1 MNRVLLKIVIC
12 MLLPIHLVISMD
24 YYVTSLSE
32 MNASMPL
39 LNPGDTITM
48 SSGIW
53 RDQVINFSGNGTESS
68 PILLRA
74 ETRGEVIITGINSR
88 LNLYGSYL
96 VVDGLYFLGGYQTYE
111 DNHLINTSSGSHH
124 CRFTNIAVVDY
135 NPPNWG
141 LYYKWMQLNG
151 QYHRLDHSYFSGK
164 NHRDAMI
171 KVVIPANQ
179 PSFTRL
185 DHNYFGDVPLGMT
198 GNNWETLRIQGGDIA
213 YGQVV
218 IEDNYFYRCDGEIEI
233 ISLKAGDNDIRRNTF
248 YESIGTVTCRK
259 NEGNRIY
266 DNFFIGN
273 QRWGT
278 AGVRMYSKDHIVY
291 NNYFENLN
299 GEKGAIAL
307 MYAQPDEDQVEN
319 PEVENITVAFN
330 TMIECEPNI
339 SVGIMYSV
347 ASNRIVPPRN
357 SIIANNLCYKTSGI
371 MTSLGA
377 GVEGITY
384 IGNLF
389 YGTDLG
395 IDDSSGIDFSD
406 PQLAFSDDLWRLTT
420 ESPAIG
426 AAEGDFEFVNHDV
439 DGQDRS
445 DGAKDIGAD
454 EYSDTAILNRPLL
467 REDVGPEW
475 IWNENLALA
484 VFVTTAG
491 TGSGTVIM
499 DPPGGI
505 YAPGTE
511 LDLIAV
517 PDEGHHFESWF
528 GDVSGSD
535 DTISIIVTQNM
546 EIGASFSAPVMY
558 TISIWNSSGTIS
570 GSVDLNPA
578 SLSYPPGTIVT
589 VTALPA
595 AGYEFS
601 HWGGDLNGSNSNPDT
616 LLMDDNKAIMVNF
629 HVTTSISDENA
640 TLPESYALGQNY
652 PNPFNPSTVIKYD
665 LIKSGVTRIN
675 IYDSSGRL
683 MAQLLNQVM
692 DAGHY
697 KLEFGGSDLPSG
709 VYIYTLE
716 SDNFLKTRKMILLR

>member
-1 MNRVLLKIVIC
+1 MKQAFQKIVVGL
-12 MLLPIHLVISMD
+12 LLPIHLLLSMD
-24 YYVTSLSE
+24 YFVTDRLE
-32 MNASMPL
+32 MNASMHL
-39 LNPGDTITM
+39 LAPGDTMTM

-53 RDQVINFSGNGTESS
+53 RDQALSFSGNGTESA

-74 ETRGEVIITGINSR
+74 ETRGEVIISGVNSR
-88 LNLYGSYL
+88 LDLDGSYL

-111 DNHLINTSSGSHH
+111 DNHLINTSTGSHH

-135 NPPNWG
+135 NPPNWE
-141 LYYKWMQLNG
+141 LYYKWMQLKG

-164 NHRDAMI
+164 KHRDAMI
-171 KVVIPANQ
+171 KVVIPTGE
-179 PSFTRL
+179 PSFTQL

-213 YGQVV
+213 YGRVI

-248 YESIGTVTCRK
+248 YECMGTVTCRK

-278 AGVRMYSKDHIVY
+278 SGVRMYSKDHIVY
-291 NNYFENLN
+291 NNYFENLY

-307 MYAQPDEDQVEN
+307 MYAQPDDSAVEN

-330 TMIECEPNI
+330 TMYECDPNI
-339 SVGIMYSV
+339 SVGIMYS
-347 ASNRIVPPRN
+347 ASSNRIVPPRN
-357 SIIANNLCYKTSGI
+357 SIISNNLCYKTSGI
-371 MTSLGA
+371 MTSLGE

-384 IGNLF
+384 SGNLF

-395 IDDSSGIDFSD
+395 IADSSGIDFSD
-406 PQLAFSDDLWRLTT
+406 PSLEFTDDLWRLTA

-426 AAEGDFEFVNHDV
+426 AAVGDYEYVNHDV
-439 DGQDRS
+439 DGQNRS
-445 DGAKDIGAD
+445 DGANDIGAD
-454 EYSDTAILNRPLL
+454 EYSNDAIVNRPLV

-475 IWNENLALA
+475 IWNENLPLA
-484 VFVTTAG
+484 VFVSTSG
-491 TGSGTVIM
+491 TGSGTVLI

-511 LDLIAV
+511 IDLIAV
-517 PDEGHHFESWF
+517 PDEGHQFESWF
-528 GDVSGSD
+528 GDVNGSD

-546 EIGASFSAPVMY
+546 EIGANFSAPVTY
-558 TISIWNSSGTIS
+558 TISIWNPSGTVS
-570 GSVDLNPA
+570 GTVELNPA
-578 SLSYPPGTIVT
+578 TSTYTPGTIVT

-601 HWGGDLNGSNSNPDT
+601 HWGGDLDGSNSNPDT
-616 LLMDDNKAIMVNF
+616 LRMDDNKAIMVNF
-629 HVTTSISDENA
+629 LQVTSLYGENTS
-640 TLPESYALGQNY
+640 LPETYALEQNY
-652 PNPFNPSTVIKYD
+652 PNPFNPSTLIKYD
-665 LIKSGVTRIN
+665 IIKSGLTTLGV
-675 IYDSSGRL
+675 YDLEGRL
-683 MAQLLNQVM
+683 LQQLVHDHLE
-692 DAGHY
+692 AGHHEI
-697 KLEFGGSDLPSG
+697 LFEGAEFPSA
-709 VYIYTLE
+709 VYIYHLE
-716 SDNFLKTRKMILLR
+716 SGTFNETRKMTLIR